1 MLLWFKTVPL
11 RSTLH
16 LCQEVALYTQ
26 ILEQPENK
34 IKMVNLTK
42 KYFHLSL
49 SIPLQNA
56 LT

>member
-16 LCQEVALYTQ
+16 LCQEVAFYTQ

-34 IKMVNLTK
+34 KDDVTK

-49 SIPLQNA
+49 SIPIQNA